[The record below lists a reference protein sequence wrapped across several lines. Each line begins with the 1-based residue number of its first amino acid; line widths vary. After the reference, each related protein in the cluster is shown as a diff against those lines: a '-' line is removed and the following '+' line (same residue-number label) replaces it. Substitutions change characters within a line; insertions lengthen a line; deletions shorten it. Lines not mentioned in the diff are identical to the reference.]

1 MLTLVVLPRQDNAR
15 FPHNL
20 ITVKPRKQG
29 RRNPSNAAPAPNVM
43 DEADFPDIS
52 FASGAVSGKP
62 PAAGEGRVE
71 SARGGGGGGGGGA
84 VGREDDD
91 GGWWDGQGRIEDAE
105 IVSGR

>member
-1 MLTLVVLPRQDNAR
+1 MLVLVLIPRQDNAR

-29 RRNPSNAAPAPNVM
+29 RRNPSNAPPAPNAM

-52 FASGAVSGKP
+52 FASGAVSRKP
-62 PAAGEGRVE
+62 PATGEGRVE
-71 SARGGGGGGGGGA
+71 SGDGGDGGGA
-84 VGREDDD
+84 AGRGEDDE
-91 GGWWDGQGRIEDAE
+91 GWWDGQGRIEDAE